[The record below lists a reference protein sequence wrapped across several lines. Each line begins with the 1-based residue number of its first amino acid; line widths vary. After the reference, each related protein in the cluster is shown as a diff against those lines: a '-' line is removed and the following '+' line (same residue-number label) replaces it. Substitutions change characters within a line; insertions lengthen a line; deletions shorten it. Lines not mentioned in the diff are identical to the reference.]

1 MAVETPR
8 ATNTGT
14 LYVVGTPIGN
24 LGDITLRAL
33 ETLRA
38 VDDIAAE
45 DTRRTRALLTHFGIT
60 GKRLHSVDAHAS
72 ERTLENVLQ
81 RLCEGHDVALVTDAG
96 MPTVSD
102 PGAALVRAAV
112 ARNLSVV
119 ALPGPSAVTAAS
131 ALSGLVEASFW
142 FAGFPPRRGG
152 KRESLFERIA
162 SFPDPVILFES
173 PNRVAET
180 LGELAAVQPGRSATI
195 SREITKLHEETLR
208 GSLGDLAER
217 AAGESFRGEITI
229 VLGPVD
235 SEEAASLGD
244 AELDAEIETRLKKGS
259 PTKAIAAE
267 LAALSGRPR
276 REVYA
281 RVEALR
287 HGRRE
292 A

>member
-1 MAVETPR
+1 MANDP
-8 ATNTGT
+8 AGAAGAGT

-38 VDDIAAE
+38 VDGVAAE
-45 DTRRTRALLTHFGIT
+45 DTRRTRALLTHFGIA

-142 FAGFPPRRGG
+142 FVGFPPRRGG
-152 KRESLFERIA
+152 KRERLFERIA

-173 PNRVAET
+173 PNRLAET
-180 LGELAAVQPGRSATI
+180 LGELAAIQPGRSATI

-208 GSLGDLAER
+208 GSLNELAER
-217 AAGESFRGEITI
+217 ASDESFRGEITI
-229 VLGPVD
+229 VLGP
-235 SEEAASLGD
+235 AASDRTESLGG
-244 AELDAEIETRLKKGS
+244 AELDAEIEARLKKGS

-292 A
+292 G

>member
-1 MAVETPR
+1 MVKGPSGA
-8 ATNTGT
+8 AGAGT

-38 VDDIAAE
+38 VDDVVAE
-45 DTRRTRALLTHFGIT
+45 DTRRTRNLLTHFGIT
-60 GKRLHSVDAHAS
+60 GKRLHAVDAHAS
-72 ERTLENVLQ
+72 ERALESVLS
-81 RLCEGHDVALVTDAG
+81 RLGEGHDVALVTDAG

-102 PGAALVRAAV
+102 PGAALVRAAA
-112 ARNLSVV
+112 ARNVRVL

-142 FAGFPPRRGG
+142 FVGFPPRRGG
-152 KRESLFERIA
+152 KRDALFERIA
-162 SFPDPVILFES
+162 KFPDPVILFES
-173 PNRVAET
+173 PNRLGET
-180 LGELAAVQPGRSATI
+180 LSDLAAIQPGRAATI

-208 GSLGDLAER
+208 GSLGQLGGL
-217 AAGESFRGEITI
+217 AAGESFRGEVTI
-229 VLGPVD
+229 VLGPAAF
-235 SEEAASLGD
+235 EEAASLGD

-292 A
+292 G

>member
-1 MAVETPR
+1 MAKDP
-8 ATNTGT
+8 AAAAGAGT

-38 VDDIAAE
+38 VDDVVAE
-45 DTRRTRALLTHFGIT
+45 DTRRTRALLTHFGIA
-60 GKRLHSVDAHAS
+60 GKRLHAVDANAS
-72 ERTLENVLQ
+72 ERALESVLS
-81 RLCEGHDVALVTDAG
+81 RLDEGHDVALVTDAG

-102 PGAALVRAAV
+102 PGAALVRAAA
-112 ARNLSVV
+112 ARNLRVL

-142 FAGFPPRRGG
+142 FVGFPPRRGG
-152 KRESLFERIA
+152 KRDNLFERIA
-162 SFPDPVILFES
+162 GFPDPVILFES

-180 LGELAAVQPGRSATI
+180 LSDLAAIQPGRSATV

-208 GSLGDLAER
+208 GSLAELSER
-217 AAGESFRGEITI
+217 AAGENFRGEITL
-229 VLGPVD
+229 VLGP
-235 SEEAASLGD
+235 AASDQGQSLGD
-244 AELDAEIETRLKKGS
+244 TELDAEIESRLQKGS

-292 A
+292 G